1 MNNEFQFYMEIV
13 RKRGMNKKVKEYKI
27 CRTSE
32 VEAEK
37 KETAN
42 PRRRNGP
49 KVRMDGG
56 CYTNQKSTRNRRR
69 GAEPPAEPPADPPV
83 EIRAISG
90 YATDFRPPIE
100 NKHTIYGKV
109 ISKV

>member
-1 MNNEFQFYMEIV
+1 
-13 RKRGMNKKVKEYKI
+13 
-27 CRTSE
+27 
-32 VEAEK
+32 
-37 KETAN
+37 
-42 PRRRNGP
+42 
-49 KVRMDGG
+49 MDGG
-56 CYTNQKSTRNRRR
+56 CYTNQKSTRHRRR
-69 GAEPPAEPPADPPV
+69 GAEPPAEPPV